1 MAQEP
6 IENAKN
12 EEEATPKPLKMQ
24 VLAQYI
30 RDMSFENI
38 LAQKG
43 ISGEAQ
49 PDVSVQ
55 VNIDAKKRPVEH
67 QFEVIIKTE
76 ISSKTK
82 DKGEPMFLL
91 ELEYAGIF
99 HVENLPED
107 QLHPYLMIECPRM
120 IFPFLRRIIS
130 DVTRDGGFP
139 PLNLDSM
146 DFVQL
151 YRNEIQRRV
160 AENAKA
166 KANSVSFVQRESD
179 PKAAM
184 NESCAAFSVSES
196 LDGRGFGRG
205 AGRQSEDGEPSAD
218 VLTSGPD
225 KTKSG
230 WRPPTSSK

>member
-1 MAQEP
+1 MAKKP
-6 IENAKN
+6 IEEALN
-12 EEEATPKPLKMQ
+12 EEEVAPKKQLKMQ

-43 ISGEAQ
+43 ITGEVQ
-49 PDVSVQ
+49 PNVSIQ

-67 QFEVIIKTE
+67 QYEVIIKSN

-82 DKGEPMFLL
+82 EKDEPMFLL

-99 HVENLPED
+99 HIENIPED

-120 IFPFLRRIIS
+120 IFPFLRRIVS

-139 PLNLDSM
+139 SLNLETI
-146 DFVQL
+146 DFLAL

-160 AENAKA
+160 DENAKA
-166 KANSVSFVQRESD
+166 KAN
-179 PKAAM
+179 
-184 NESCAAFSVSES
+184 
-196 LDGRGFGRG
+196 
-205 AGRQSEDGEPSAD
+205 
-218 VLTSGPD
+218 
-225 KTKSG
+225 
-230 WRPPTSSK
+230 

>member
-1 MAQEP
+1 MAKKA
-6 IENAKN
+6 IEQALN
-12 EEEATPKPLKMQ
+12 EEEVVPKKTLKTQ

-43 ISGEAQ
+43 ITGEVQ
-49 PDVSVQ
+49 PNVSVQ

-67 QFEVIIKTE
+67 QYEVIIKSN

-82 DKGEPMFLL
+82 DKDEPMFLL

-99 HVENLPED
+99 HIENIPED

-120 IFPFLRRIIS
+120 IFPFLRRIVS

-139 PLNLDSM
+139 SLNLEM
-146 DFVQL
+146 VDFLAL

-160 AENAKA
+160 DENAKA
-166 KANSVSFVQRESD
+166 KAN
-179 PKAAM
+179 
-184 NESCAAFSVSES
+184 
-196 LDGRGFGRG
+196 
-205 AGRQSEDGEPSAD
+205 
-218 VLTSGPD
+218 
-225 KTKSG
+225 
-230 WRPPTSSK
+230 